1 MNADKTAVEYDKL
14 DLSDINPLTDII
26 SRRETI
32 RSKAKKIQ
40 KHLTMEKNKVLRL
53 SHNTIDQNDATTKF
67 MTASKK

>member
-14 DLSDINPLTDII
+14 DLSEINPLTDII

-40 KHLTMEKNKVLRL
+40 KHLTMEKNKTLRL
-53 SHNTIDQNDATTKF
+53 SHNIVNQNDATTNF

>member
-40 KHLTMEKNKVLRL
+40 KHLTMEKNKTLRL
-53 SHNTIDQNDATTKF
+53 SHNIVNQNDATTNF

>member
-40 KHLTMEKNKVLRL
+40 KHLTMEKNKTLR
-53 SHNTIDQNDATTKF
+53 
-67 MTASKK
+67 